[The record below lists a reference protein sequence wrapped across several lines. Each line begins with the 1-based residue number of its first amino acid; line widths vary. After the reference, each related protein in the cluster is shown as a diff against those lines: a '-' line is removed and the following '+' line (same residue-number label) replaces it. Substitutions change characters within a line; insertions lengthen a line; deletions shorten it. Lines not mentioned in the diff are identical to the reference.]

1 MLYTSK
7 ESSEHV
13 KCRFRLK
20 KYDLLVK
27 KWKKLILKI
36 FFSKGGPFDVGTVEN
51 FFFHFSK
58 FQILIE
64 EQCMYISHYNEGTVP
79 LR

>member
-20 KYDLLVK
+20 KYDLLLK
-27 KWKKLILKI
+27 KWKK
-36 FFSKGGPFDVGTVEN
+36 N
-51 FFFHFSK
+51 FEKKNCDLHITLARVHPV
-58 FQILIE
+58 QIS
-64 EQCMYISHYNEGTVP
+64 SHLDY
-79 LR
+79 